1 MAFPTSPVP
10 PADLRLSAE
19 ILGSATD
26 VIFFH
31 LPFLS
36 AVVPGSPWEMK
47 LARTRHN
54 LNIHV
59 FILRTYK
66 LIFSE
71 NRKQKFYSVTSGWT
85 QPAHPVPH
93 LKKFPG

>member
-1 MAFPTSPVP
+1 
-10 PADLRLSAE
+10 
-19 ILGSATD
+19 
-26 VIFFH
+26 
-31 LPFLS
+31 
-36 AVVPGSPWEMK
+36 MK
-47 LARTRHN
+47 LARTRYS

-71 NRKQKFYSVTSGWT
+71 NRKQKFYSVTSRWT

-93 LKKFPG
+93 LKNFPWVRDAEGAQHPLAQGPSTAPNKALTLFNHPKGQILSK